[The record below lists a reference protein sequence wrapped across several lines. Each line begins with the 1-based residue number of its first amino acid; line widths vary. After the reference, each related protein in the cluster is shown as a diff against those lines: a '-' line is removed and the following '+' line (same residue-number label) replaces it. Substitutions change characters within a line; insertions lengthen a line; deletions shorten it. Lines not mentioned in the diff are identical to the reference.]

1 MTFAIYSP
9 ILPAIGVIGSGRT
22 ISPEQSAL
30 AHEIGAH
37 IAQRKMLLVC
47 GGLGG
52 IMEAAAKGAHE
63 NGGLV
68 VGILPTSVKEDANR
82 YIDIVIPSGLGESRN
97 ALIVHASDVLIA
109 FPGAFGTLSEM
120 AMAFDLGKSV
130 ICLPGVW
137 ELKKAGRMDG
147 ARLIEAYDA
156 RQAVGM
162 ALGEL
167 AKKGP

>member
-1 MTFAIYSP
+1 MTA
-9 ILPAIGVIGSGRT
+9 LPAIGIIGSGRA

-30 AHEIGAH
+30 AREIGAH

-52 IMEAAAKGAHE
+52 IMEAAARGAHE

-68 VGILPTSVKEDANR
+68 VGILPTAVKEEANP
-82 YIDIVIPSGLGESRN
+82 YIDIVIPSGLGEARN
-97 ALIVHASDVLIA
+97 VLVVRTADVLIA
-109 FPGAFGTLSEM
+109 FPGAFGTLSEI
-120 AMAFDLGKSV
+120 AIALDLGKSV
-130 ICLPGVW
+130 VCLPGVW
-137 ELKKAGRMDG
+137 ELKKAGKMEG
-147 ARLIEAYDA
+147 ARVIEAYDA

-167 AKKGP
+167 SKKGS

>member
-1 MTFAIYSP
+1 MTV
-9 ILPAIGVIGSGRT
+9 LPAIGVIGSGRA

-52 IMEAAAKGAHE
+52 IMEAAARGAHE

-68 VGILPTSVKEDANR
+68 VGILPTAVKEDANR
-82 YIDIVIPSGLGESRN
+82 YVDIVIPSGLGKSRN
-97 ALIVHASDVLIA
+97 ALVVLSSDVLIA

-120 AMAFDLGKSV
+120 ALAFDLGKSV
-130 ICLPGVW
+130 ICMPGGW
-137 ELKKAGRMDG
+137 DLKKAGRMEG
-147 ARLIEAYDA
+147 ARIVEAYDA

-167 AKKGP
+167 AKRG